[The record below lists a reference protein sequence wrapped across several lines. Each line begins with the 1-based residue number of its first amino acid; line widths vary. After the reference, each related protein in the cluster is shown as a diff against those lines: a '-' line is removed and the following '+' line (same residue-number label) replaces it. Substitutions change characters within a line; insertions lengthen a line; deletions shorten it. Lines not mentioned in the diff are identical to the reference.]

1 MGSCPETDI
10 DPKLFVKTI
19 IFKNCIFFS
28 SRFIRLLS
36 LPLSL
41 SPSFP
46 EEGGREIECVL
57 LATTLVK

>member
-1 MGSCPETDI
+1 MGNCPETDI

-41 SPSFP
+41 SLSPP
-46 EEGGREIECVL
+46 PLEKREKAGVL